1 MHPRL
6 QVHNSAGAMVLN
18 SSKRSKD
25 RGYSSMKGFKY
36 RERHQRLR
44 LMGVLSQTL
53 SSMRRPPR
61 WLHTTSRA
69 NQAATQWYIY
79 QMYKASSCLKS
90 LFYPGQFEVA

>member
-36 RERHQRLR
+36 RERHQQLR
-44 LMGVLSQTL
+44 LTRSLSDAL
-53 SSMRRPPR
+53 E
-61 WLHTTSRA
+61 HAETTKV
-69 NQAATQWYIY
+69 AAYYFKGESGSNTVVYI
-79 QMYKASSCLKS
+79 
-90 LFYPGQFEVA
+90 PDV